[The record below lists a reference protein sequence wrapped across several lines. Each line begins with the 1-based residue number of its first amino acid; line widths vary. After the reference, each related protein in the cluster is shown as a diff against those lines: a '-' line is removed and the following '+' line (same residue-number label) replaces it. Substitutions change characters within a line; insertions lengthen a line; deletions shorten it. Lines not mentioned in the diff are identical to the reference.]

1 MNELIQAVSTVG
13 FPIACCC
20 FLLWQN
26 SKQDNY
32 NREQQEKLR
41 ETIAGNTKSI
51 EELGKIVHTEGIF
64 LYNRNIRRL
73 RDSEGGNPS
82 PRPGRGILR

>member
-1 MNELIQAVSTVG
+1 MTELIQAVSTVG

-26 SKQDNY
+26 SKQDQY

-41 ETIAGNTKSI
+41 ETIVNNTRSI
-51 EELGKIVHTEGIF
+51 EELGKIVQQLSAMMKEG
-64 LYNRNIRRL
+64 
-73 RDSEGGNPS
+73 
-82 PRPGRGILR
+82 

>member
-1 MNELIQAVSTVG
+1 MNELITAVSTVG

-26 SKQDNY
+26 PKQDAD

-41 ETIAGNTKSI
+41 ATIEGNTRSI
-51 EELGKIVHTEGIF
+51 EEFGKIVRALADKIKGE
-64 LYNRNIRRL
+64 
-73 RDSEGGNPS
+73 
-82 PRPGRGILR
+82 

>member
-1 MNELIQAVSTVG
+1 MNVNDLVTAISTVG

-32 NREQQEKLR
+32 NREQQDKLR
-41 ETIAGNTKSI
+41 ATIDNNTKSI
-51 EELGKIVHTEGIF
+51 ESLQGVVQELAALVKAMKKEG
-64 LYNRNIRRL
+64 
-73 RDSEGGNPS
+73 
-82 PRPGRGILR
+82 

>member
-1 MNELIQAVSTVG
+1 MTEIIQAVSTVG

-26 SKQDNY
+26 SKQDVY

-41 ETIAGNTKSI
+41 ATIDGNTKSI
-51 EELGKIVHTEGIF
+51 EDLSKIVQHLAEMMK
-64 LYNRNIRRL
+64 
-73 RDSEGGNPS
+73 E
-82 PRPGRGILR
+82 

>member
-1 MNELIQAVSTVG
+1 MNEIIQAVSTVG

-26 SKQDNY
+26 SKQDSY
-32 NREQQEKLR
+32 HREQQEKLR

-51 EELGKIVHTEGIF
+51 EELGKLVREMFTAMKKGE
-64 LYNRNIRRL
+64 
-73 RDSEGGNPS
+73 
-82 PRPGRGILR
+82 

>member
-1 MNELIQAVSTVG
+1 MTELIQAVSTVG

-26 SKQDNY
+26 NKQDQY

-41 ETIAGNTKSI
+41 ATIENNTRST
-51 EELGKIVHTEGIF
+51 EELRRFTEKA
-64 LYNRNIRRL
+64 LEEMRNLVAEVIKTKK
-73 RDSEGGNPS
+73 EG
-82 PRPGRGILR
+82 

>member
-1 MNELIQAVSTVG
+1 MTELIQAVSTVG

-26 SKQDNY
+26 SKQDAY

-41 ETIAGNTKSI
+41 ETINANTKSI
-51 EELGKIVHTEGIF
+51 EELAKLIKEVLHH
-64 LYNRNIRRL
+64 
-73 RDSEGGNPS
+73 DV
-82 PRPGRGILR
+82 

>member
-1 MNELIQAVSTVG
+1 MTELIQAVSTVG

-41 ETIAGNTKSI
+41 ETIAANTHSI
-51 EELGKIVHTEGIF
+51 EELGKLIQHLAEMMKAKGAK
-64 LYNRNIRRL
+64 
-73 RDSEGGNPS
+73 
-82 PRPGRGILR
+82 

>member
-26 SKQDNY
+26 SKQDQY
-32 NREQQEKLR
+32 HREQMEKLR
-41 ETIAGNTKSI
+41 ETISENTRIIDKLS
-51 EELGKIVHTEGIF
+51 KIVQRLADKIGIGEG
-64 LYNRNIRRL
+64 
-73 RDSEGGNPS
+73 D
-82 PRPGRGILR
+82 

>member
-26 SKQDNY
+26 SKQDQY

-41 ETIAGNTKSI
+41 ETIVNNTRSI
-51 EELGKIVHTEGIF
+51 EELGKIVQQLSAMMKEG
-64 LYNRNIRRL
+64 
-73 RDSEGGNPS
+73 
-82 PRPGRGILR
+82 

>member
-1 MNELIQAVSTVG
+1 MTELIQAVSTVG

-26 SKQDNY
+26 SKQDQY

-41 ETIAGNTKSI
+41 DTIDGNTRSI
-51 EELGKIVHTEGIF
+51 EELGKIVQS
-64 LYNRNIRRL
+64 L
-73 RDSEGGNPS
+73 SEIIKGG
-82 PRPGRGILR
+82 

>member
-1 MNELIQAVSTVG
+1 MTELIQAVSTVG

-26 SKQDNY
+26 SKQDQY

-41 ETIAGNTKSI
+41 ATIDGNTKSI
-51 EELGKIVHTEGIF
+51 DELGKIVQSLAELMKAKGAK
-64 LYNRNIRRL
+64 
-73 RDSEGGNPS
+73 
-82 PRPGRGILR
+82 

>member
-1 MNELIQAVSTVG
+1 MTEIIQAVSTVG

-41 ETIAGNTKSI
+41 ETIAGNTRSI
-51 EELGKIVHTEGIF
+51 EELGKIVQ
-64 LYNRNIRRL
+64 RL
-73 RDSEGGNPS
+73 AELIKGD
-82 PRPGRGILR
+82 

>member
-1 MNELIQAVSTVG
+1 MTEIVQAVSTVG

-26 SKQDNY
+26 SKQDAY

-41 ETIAGNTKSI
+41 ETIDGNTKSI
-51 EELGKIVHTEGIF
+51 EELSKIVQKLAELMKEG
-64 LYNRNIRRL
+64 
-73 RDSEGGNPS
+73 
-82 PRPGRGILR
+82 

>member
-1 MNELIQAVSTVG
+1 MNEIIQAVSTVG

-32 NREQQEKLR
+32 NREQQDKLR
-41 ETIAGNTKSI
+41 ATIDNNTKSI
-51 EELGKIVHTEGIF
+51 ESLQGVVQELAAMIKDLKKG
-64 LYNRNIRRL
+64 
-73 RDSEGGNPS
+73 
-82 PRPGRGILR
+82 

>member
-1 MNELIQAVSTVG
+1 MNEIIQAVSTVG

-26 SKQDNY
+26 SKQDAY
-32 NREQQEKLR
+32 HREQQEKLR

-51 EELGKIVHTEGIF
+51 EELGKLVRELFQTMKKGE
-64 LYNRNIRRL
+64 
-73 RDSEGGNPS
+73 
-82 PRPGRGILR
+82 

>member
-1 MNELIQAVSTVG
+1 MNVNDIITAISTVG

-32 NREQQEKLR
+32 NREQQDKLR
-41 ETIAGNTKSI
+41 ATIDNNTKSI
-51 EELGKIVHTEGIF
+51 ESLQGVVQELAAMIKELKKG
-64 LYNRNIRRL
+64 
-73 RDSEGGNPS
+73 
-82 PRPGRGILR
+82 